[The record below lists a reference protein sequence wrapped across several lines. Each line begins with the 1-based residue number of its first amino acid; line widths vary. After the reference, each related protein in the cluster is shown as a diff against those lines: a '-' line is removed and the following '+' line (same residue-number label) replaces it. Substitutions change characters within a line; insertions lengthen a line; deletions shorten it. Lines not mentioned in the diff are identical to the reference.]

1 MLNQF
6 APINRHGAI
15 LLTAVLLFLA
25 GRVHA
30 AEASASKPGET
41 FKTVEIPFYDDAPKD
56 AKLFTFRNDLLKAV
70 LARDVKAV
78 LDVLDPTVLS
88 GFDGEEGIDAF
99 KTRWKLNGNPEASA
113 LWKELGEALRLGG
126 KINKGQNETYFIA
139 PYSYYALPEE
149 YDPIDYGLIVGE
161 GVNVRSKP
169 EENAEVVEKVGR
181 IIVRLYEE
189 PNPKVAKIGDE
200 TFPWRKVGLPDG
212 KTGYV
217 WGKFVRSPNDFR
229 VGFSNRSG
237 QWKMIYFV
245 AGD

>member
-1 MLNQF
+1 MLKQF
-6 APINRHGAI
+6 ISINRHGAI
-15 LLTAVLLFLA
+15 LLTALLLFLA

-30 AEASASKPGET
+30 AEAADSTPGET

-56 AKLFTFRNDLLKAV
+56 ATLFAFRNNLLKSVQAH
-70 LARDVKAV
+70 DVKAV

-88 GFDGEEGIDAF
+88 GFDGEEGVDAF
-99 KTRWKLNGNPEASA
+99 KARWKLNDKPEASA

-126 KINKGQNETYFIA
+126 KINKGQNEIYFIA
-139 PYSYYALPEE
+139 PYSYFALPEE
-149 YDPIDYGLIVGE
+149 YDPIDYGLAVGE

-169 EENAEVVEKVGR
+169 DENAEVVQKVGR
-181 IIVRLYEE
+181 IIVRLYDEQ
-189 PNPKVAKIGDE
+189 NPKVATIGNE
-200 TFPWRKVGLPDG
+200 TLPWRKVGLPDG
-212 KTGYV
+212 KAGYI
-217 WGKFVRSPNDFR
+217 WGKFVRSPNDYR

>member
-1 MLNQF
+1 MITPMKLVHK
-6 APINRHGAI
+6 RHALFI
-15 LLTAVLLFLA
+15 LVASLVIA
-25 GRVHA
+25 GRSHS
-30 AEASASKPGET
+30 AEGGAPKPNET

-56 AKLFTFRNDLLKAV
+56 ATLFAFRNNLLKAV
-70 LARDVKAV
+70 QARDVKAV
-78 LDVLDPTVLS
+78 LNVLDPTVLS

-99 KTRWKLNGNPEASA
+99 KLRWKLNEKPEASV

-126 KINKGQNETYFIA
+126 RINKGQNETYFIA

-149 YDPIDYGLIVGE
+149 YDPINHGLVVGE
-161 GVNVRSKP
+161 GVNVRAKP
-169 EENAEVVEKVGR
+169 EENAEVVQKVGR
-181 IIVRLYEE
+181 IIVLLHHEE
-189 PNPKVAKIGDE
+189 KPKVATIGNE

-212 KTGYV
+212 RSGYV
-217 WGKFVRSPNDFR
+217 WGKYVRGPNDYR

>member
-1 MLNQF
+1 MNSF
-6 APINRHGAI
+6 RKRGALI
-15 LLTAVLLFLA
+15 FLVASLALA
-25 GRVHA
+25 GRSHS
-30 AEASASKPGET
+30 AEGGAPKSNEP
-41 FKTVEIPFYDDAPKD
+41 FKSVEIRFFDDAPKD
-56 AKLFTFRNDLLKAV
+56 AALFTFRNNLLKAV
-70 LARDVKAV
+70 QARDVKAV

-99 KTRWKLNGNPEASA
+99 KSRWKLNDKPEASE

-149 YDPIDYGLIVGE
+149 YDPIDYGLVVGE

-169 EENAEVVEKVGR
+169 DENSDVVQKIGR
-181 IIVRLYEE
+181 IIVRLYDEQY
-189 PNPKVAKIGDE
+189 PKVASIGNE

-212 KTGYV
+212 KIGYI
-217 WGKFVRSPNDFR
+217 WGKFVRSPNDYR

-237 QWKMIYFV
+237 KWKLIYFV

>member
-1 MLNQF
+1 MKPIHMRGALLVLMASLVLAVRAF
-6 APINRHGAI
+6 SAEGGAP
-15 LLTAVLLFLA
+15 
-25 GRVHA
+25 
-30 AEASASKPGET
+30 KPTEP
-41 FKTVEIPFYDDAPKD
+41 FKTVEIPFFDDAPKD
-56 AKLFTFRNDLLKAV
+56 ATLFVFRNDLLKSV
-70 LARDVKAV
+70 QARDVKAV

-99 KTRWKLNGNPEASA
+99 KSRWKLNEKPEASD

-149 YDPIDYGLIVGE
+149 YDPIDYGLVVGE
-161 GVNVRSKP
+161 GVNVRAKP
-169 EENAEVVEKVGR
+169 EENAEVVQKVGR
-181 IIVRLYEE
+181 IIVRLYDD

-200 TFPWRKVGLPDG
+200 TFSWRKVGLPDG
-212 KTGYV
+212 RAGFV
-217 WGKFVRSPNDFR
+217 WGKYVRSPNDYR